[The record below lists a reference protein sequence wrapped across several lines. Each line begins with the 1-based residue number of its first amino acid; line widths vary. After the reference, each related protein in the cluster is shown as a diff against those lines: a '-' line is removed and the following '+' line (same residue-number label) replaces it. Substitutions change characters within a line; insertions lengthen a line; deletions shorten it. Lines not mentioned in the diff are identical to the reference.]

1 MQFKNLKTY
10 DDIAKSFETF
20 LELRPTLSDVQS
32 FTQQILNQQ
41 KDGYEIIAIIEDE
54 EVMACIGFRMM
65 TMLAWGKILYIDDL
79 ITKEK
84 WQRRG
89 YGKILLEHITKIA
102 KDNQCNQIHLDTGY
116 TRYNAHRIYLNQG
129 FEFHCHHLALKL
141 K

>member
-102 KDNQCNQIHLDTGY
+102 KDNQCNQVHLDTGY

>member
-10 DDIAKSFETF
+10 DDIAKSFDTF
-20 LELRPTLSDVQS
+20 LELRPALSDVQS

>member
-54 EVMACIGFRMM
+54 EVMACIGFRIM

-102 KDNQCNQIHLDTGY
+102 KDNQCNQVHLDTGY
-116 TRYNAHRIYLNQG
+116 TRYSAHRIYLNQG